1 VRSPEGGVRCKYTT
15 PTPAARVME
24 YMSVQLYIQINTCL
38 RWNMSRQAT
47 ECADRLAGNEAHHRE
62 GEIPEETPLDRLYSS
77 QINSSFKSPAAH
89 ARLPVSVA
97 MEPED
102 RSRRIIK
109 KQSAMPA
116 YISLSRARSIGSRSN
131 RNPLF
136 RAVLQ

>member
-1 VRSPEGGVRCKYTT
+1 MCARRKAVSGANILLLLRLRGSWKYGIHVCAIVYTDQYVL
-15 PTPAARVME
+15 AVE
-24 YMSVQLYIQINTCL
+24 HVQTSHGMCRQI
-38 RWNMSRQAT
+38 RHI
-47 ECADRLAGNEAHHRE
+47 GRE
-62 GEIPEETPLDRLYSS
+62 GEIPKEAPLDRLYSS